1 MDASFILCSLVLSA
15 ALIACSSQEASPSAS
30 AEATS
35 RATSSSSAPVAS
47 ASAPAAVEVAPRPQ
61 AIVRA
66 AFPARTTIFPLGRVL
81 LACTDCRTSGKGLPS
96 KPETVLVDRKG
107 SKKVSLFPEADWR
120 GLYQNNPFIFDEPRA
135 VSFSGS
141 YPDDFRARLD
151 APYDRGG
158 YGSVTPLRA
167 GASGWAA
174 ASDGNDPK
182 AWACASSG
190 LLFQLLGLRERCDD
204 AGFAPLALKLVP
216 ALARAAEP
224 PNRLVISPG
233 GQAALVFDGGYARL
247 VGDKWEKRPGPWAE
261 EPDFA
266 VALEDGGFVVASKSG
281 VHLVS
286 KDDRVAEVALAESGP
301 EGKPVAGATEL
312 SLVPLGDEIW
322 VSFQHGDKL
331 ELAAV
336 DEASKWKRYLPAL
349 QQPDGE
355 PPAVDLPNPVKLTDS
370 CVTPFVMLASNNDP
384 RYTFRATTEAFFGHG
399 ELQEALTFVQF
410 TKEKTTF
417 FGVQTKTREQAEK
430 AAEIAKGIKLSPQL
444 TCFDAVGH
452 IPDLTRPPSGVRV
465 YFANLAH
472 KRLLWP

>member
-1 MDASFILCSLVLSA
+1 VV
-15 ALIACSSQEASPSAS
+15 
-30 AEATS
+30 
-35 RATSSSSAPVAS
+35 RAT
-47 ASAPAAVEVAPRPQ
+47 
-61 AIVRA
+61 
-66 AFPARTTIFPLGRVL
+66 FPKKTSVFPLGRVL
-81 LACTDCRTSGKGLPS
+81 LACTDCWTSGKDLRS

-107 SKKVSLFPEADWR
+107 SKKVSLFPEAEWR
-120 GLYQNNPFIFDEPRA
+120 GLYQNNRFIFDEPRA

-167 GASGWAA
+167 GASGWEA
-174 ASDGNDPK
+174 ASDGSDPK

-190 LLFQLLGLRERCDD
+190 LLSQLLGLHERCDD
-204 AGFAPLALKLVP
+204 AGFAPLAFKLVP

-224 PNRLVISPG
+224 PNRLVIPPG
-233 GQAALVFDGGYARL
+233 GQAALVLAAGYARL
-247 VGDKWEKRPGPWAE
+247 VGDKWEKRSGPWKE

-266 VALEDGGFVVASKSG
+266 VALEDGGFVVATKTG

-286 KDDRVAEVALAESGP
+286 KDDRAFEVVLSDADGP
-301 EGKPVAGATEL
+301 EANSIEGATEVA
-312 SLVPLGDEIW
+312 LVPLGDEIW

-331 ELAAV
+331 KLAAV
-336 DEASKWKRYLPAL
+336 DEASKWKRHLPAL
-349 QQPDGE
+349 QKPEGE
-355 PPAVDLPNPVKLTDS
+355 PPAAELPSPVKLTDS
-370 CVTPFVMLASNNDP
+370 CTTPFVMLASNNDP
-384 RYTFRATTEAFFGHG
+384 RYIFRATTEAFFGHG
-399 ELQEALTFVQF
+399 ELQDALTFVQF

-452 IPDLTRPPSGVRV
+452 IPDLTRPPAGVRV

-472 KRLLWP
+472 KRMLWP